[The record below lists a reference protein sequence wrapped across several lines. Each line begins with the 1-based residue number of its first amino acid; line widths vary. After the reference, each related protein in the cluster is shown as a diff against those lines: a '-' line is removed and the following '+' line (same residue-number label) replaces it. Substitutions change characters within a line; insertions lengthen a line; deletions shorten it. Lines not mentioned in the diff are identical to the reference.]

1 MQGITMKMKAEFNL
15 EGEPEE
21 LRRFFGMPDV
31 AKLQEEIMSQITSK
45 MNAGVEGF
53 DPLTLMKPFFSLDNL
68 KAWQDMQNNF
78 WQNMVDNNLNK
89 ESKSQNKK

>member
-1 MQGITMKMKAEFNL
+1 MKMKAEFDL

-31 AKLQEEIMSQITSK
+31 SKLQDEIMSQIKTK
-45 MNAGVEGF
+45 MIAGAEGF

-68 KAWQDMQNNF
+68 KAWQDMQQNF
-78 WQNMVDNNLNK
+78 WQNMT
-89 ESKSQNKK
+89 ESNVKKATKSQEKK

>member
-1 MQGITMKMKAEFNL
+1 MKAEFNL

-31 AKLQEEIMSQITSK
+31 TKLQEEIMKQIQAK
-45 MNAGVEGF
+45 MSSGAEGF

-68 KAWQDMQNNF
+68 RTWQDMQKNF
-78 WQNMVDNNLNK
+78 WQNMTEPNIQK
-89 ESKSQNKK
+89 EQAQNKTTNKK

>member
-1 MQGITMKMKAEFNL
+1 MKMKAEFNL

-31 AKLQEEIMSQITSK
+31 TKLQEEILTQIRSK
-45 MNAGVEGF
+45 MLSGADGF

-68 KAWQDMQNNF
+68 RTWQDMQKSF
-78 WQNMVDNNLNK
+78 WQNMTEKNEQK
-89 ESKSQNKK
+89 EAAQTKTTNKK